1 MIVSPPSPMKSITN
15 NTNTITTARPKTI
28 LDLLLIS
35 PFHFRPRK
43 KFKKLISLYVLINLF
58 FFNNI

>member
-15 NTNTITTARPKTI
+15 NANTITTARPKTI

-35 PFHFRPRK
+35 TFHFRPRK
-43 KFKKLISLYVLINLF
+43 KISEINIVICFNKFIF
-58 FFNNI
+58 F

>member
-43 KFKKLISLYVLINLF
+43 KIKEINIVICFNKFIF
-58 FFNNI
+58 FQ

>member
-43 KFKKLISLYVLINLF
+43 KIQEINIVICFNKFIF
-58 FFNNI
+58 FQ

>member
-43 KFKKLISLYVLINLF
+43 KILEINIVICFNKFIF
-58 FFNNI
+58 FQ

>member
-35 PFHFRPRK
+35 PFHLRPRK
-43 KFKKLISLYVLINLF
+43 KI
-58 FFNNI
+58 